1 MKKRERERETGR
13 EVERERETAREMDE
27 LDSGG
32 GQSGG
37 DNNNKAVDADND
49 DGTTPI
55 PDRV

>member
-1 MKKRERERETGR
+1 
-13 EVERERETAREMDE
+13 MDE

-37 DNNNKAVDADND
+37 DNNKKAGLDADND